1 LRNEM
6 GESKRFLDEKFN
18 IRVNT
23 YAYPGGFHTDEMF
36 PLAKELGYT
45 QLFTVIPGKI
55 RRSSNDLLLPRYI
68 VMGTHDSVFDMGVS
82 FNETALKPTKPGE
95 VNVAPARQTTP
106 YPVSPE
112 PGAVVDTRVPL
123 VTADLST
130 VTDMEPKSLVMRI
143 SGFGEVPAFFDP
155 DKKTLTWKI
164 NRPLRSASCQVAITW
179 RDAKGKAP
187 ELPLRWTFNI
197 DTEAAYTPQE

>member
-1 LRNEM
+1 M
-6 GESKRFLDEKFN
+6 
-18 IRVNT
+18 
-23 YAYPGGFHTDEMF
+23 
-36 PLAKELGYT
+36 
-45 QLFTVIPGKI
+45 
-55 RRSSNDLLLPRYI
+55 
-68 VMGTHDSVFDMGVS
+68 
-82 FNETALKPTKPGE
+82 KPGE
-95 VNVAPARQTTP
+95 VDLAPVRQTTP

-112 PGAVVDTRVPL
+112 PGAVVDTRVP
-123 VTADLST
+123 VVSADLST